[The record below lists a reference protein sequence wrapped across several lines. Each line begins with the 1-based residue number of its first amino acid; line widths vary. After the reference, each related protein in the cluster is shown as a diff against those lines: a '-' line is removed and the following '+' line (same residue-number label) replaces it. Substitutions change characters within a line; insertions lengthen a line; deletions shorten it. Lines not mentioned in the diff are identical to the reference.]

1 MRQNH
6 YHADMISVEEARE
19 KILEH
24 FVKLDSKSVPILD
37 SMGLVVSESIKSPL
51 NIPPFNNSAMDG
63 YAVISEDTKLAS
75 SDHIVNLKILETIK
89 AGSVPS
95 EKVIKGTASRIMTGA
110 PIPEGADSIVPF
122 EDTTE
127 LDWNINSDKSFVGIK
142 YPGNVGAN
150 FRESGKDLSIGDVV
164 VEKNSILNPS
174 FIGLLASVG
183 LEQVRIIRPPVV
195 SILSTGDELVDPGLS
210 IEPGQIFD
218 SNTYSIY
225 SSVLQLGAIPK
236 IVGIARDNRQSVID
250 MIKKSL
256 NSDFVISS
264 AGVSKGDYD
273 VVKDVMGE
281 MGNLNFWSVNMR
293 PAKPLAFGK
302 LKTHKSFVPI
312 IGLPGNPVSSLVA
325 FEQFCRPAIRKMMGK
340 KINDRKTIRA
350 KLVDSIENYDSR
362 RVYAR
367 VIVESKN
374 GINVAT
380 TTGDQGSNIL
390 TSMAKANG
398 LAICPENIERV
409 LPGEE
414 VDVILLDDSVDLS

>member
-24 FVKLDSKSVPILD
+24 FVTLDSKSVSILD
-37 SMGLVVSESIKSPL
+37 SLGLVVSESVKSPL

-75 SDHIVNLKILETIK
+75 SDHVVNLKILETIK

-164 VEKNSILNPS
+164 VENFSILTPS
-174 FIGLLASVG
+174 LIGLLASVG
-183 LEQVRIIRPPVV
+183 LEQVKVIRPPVV
-195 SILSTGDELVDPGLS
+195 SILSTGDELVEPGLS

-218 SNTYSIY
+218 SNSYSIY

-236 IVGIARDNRQSVID
+236 IIGIARDNRQSVID
-250 MIKKSL
+250 MIEKSL

-340 KINDRKTIRA
+340 TINDRKIIKA

-367 VIVESKN
+367 VIIESKN
-374 GINVAT
+374 GVNVAT

>member
-6 YHADMISVEEARE
+6 YHADMISVEDARE

-24 FVKLDSKSVPILD
+24 FVTLDSKSVHILD

-75 SDHIVNLKILETIK
+75 SDHVVNLKILETIK

-142 YPGNVGAN
+142 YTGNVGAN

-164 VEKNSILNPS
+164 VENFSILTPS
-174 FIGLLASVG
+174 LIGLLASVG
-183 LEQVRIIRPPVV
+183 LEQVKVIRPPVV
-195 SILSTGDELVDPGLS
+195 SILSTGDELVEPGLS

-236 IVGIARDNRQSVID
+236 IIGIARDNRQSVID
-250 MIKKSL
+250 MIEKSL
-256 NSDFVISS
+256 DSDFVISS

-340 KINDRKTIRA
+340 TINDRKIIRA

-367 VIVESKN
+367 VIIESKN
-374 GINVAT
+374 GVNVAT

>member
-6 YHADMISVEEARE
+6 YHADMISVEDARE

-24 FVKLDSKSVPILD
+24 FVTLDSKSVHILD

-75 SDHIVNLKILETIK
+75 SDHVVNLKILETIK

-164 VEKNSILNPS
+164 VEKFSILTPS
-174 FIGLLASVG
+174 LIGLLASVG
-183 LEQVRIIRPPVV
+183 LEQVKVIRPPVV
-195 SILSTGDELVDPGLS
+195 SILSTGDELVEPGLS

-236 IVGIARDNRQSVID
+236 IIGIARDNRQSVID
-250 MIKKSL
+250 MIEKSL
-256 NSDFVISS
+256 DSDFVISS

-340 KINDRKTIRA
+340 TINDRKIIKA

-374 GINVAT
+374 GVNVAT

>member
-6 YHADMISVEEARE
+6 YHADMISVEDARE

-24 FVKLDSKSVPILD
+24 FVTLDSKSVHILD

-75 SDHIVNLKILETIK
+75 SDHVVNLKILETIK

>member
-6 YHADMISVEEARE
+6 YHADMISVEDARE

-24 FVKLDSKSVPILD
+24 FVTLDSKSVHILD

-75 SDHIVNLKILETIK
+75 SDHVVNLKILETIK

-164 VEKNSILNPS
+164 VEKFSILTPS
-174 FIGLLASVG
+174 LIGLLASVG
-183 LEQVRIIRPPVV
+183 LEQVKVIRPPVV
-195 SILSTGDELVDPGLS
+195 SILSTGDELVEPGLS

-236 IVGIARDNRQSVID
+236 IIGIARDNRQSVID
-250 MIKKSL
+250 MIEKSL

-340 KINDRKTIRA
+340 TINDRKIIRA

-374 GINVAT
+374 GVNVAT

>member
-24 FVKLDSKSVPILD
+24 FVTLDSKSVSILD
-37 SMGLVVSESIKSPL
+37 SLGLVVSESVKSPL

-75 SDHIVNLKILETIK
+75 SDHVVNLNILETIK

-164 VEKNSILNPS
+164 VEKFSILTPS
-174 FIGLLASVG
+174 LIGLLASVG
-183 LEQVRIIRPPVV
+183 LEQVKVIRPPVV
-195 SILSTGDELVDPGLS
+195 SILSTGDELVEPGLS

-236 IVGIARDNRQSVID
+236 IIGIARDNRQSVID
-250 MIKKSL
+250 MIEKSL
-256 NSDFVISS
+256 DSDFVISS

-340 KINDRKTIRA
+340 TINDRKIIRA

-374 GINVAT
+374 GVNVAT

>member
-24 FVKLDSKSVPILD
+24 FVTLDSKSVSILD
-37 SMGLVVSESIKSPL
+37 SLGLVVSESVKSPL

-75 SDHIVNLKILETIK
+75 SDHVVNLKILETIK
-89 AGSVPS
+89 AGSVPA

-164 VEKNSILNPS
+164 VENFSILTPS
-174 FIGLLASVG
+174 LIGLLASVG
-183 LEQVRIIRPPVV
+183 LEQVKVIRPPVV
-195 SILSTGDELVDPGLS
+195 SILSTGDELVEPGLS

-236 IVGIARDNRQSVID
+236 IIGIARDNRQSVID
-250 MIKKSL
+250 MIEKSL

-340 KINDRKTIRA
+340 TINDRKIIRA

-374 GINVAT
+374 GVNVAT

>member
-1 MRQNH
+1 
-6 YHADMISVEEARE
+6 
-19 KILEH
+19 
-24 FVKLDSKSVPILD
+24 
-37 SMGLVVSESIKSPL
+37 
-51 NIPPFNNSAMDG
+51 
-63 YAVISEDTKLAS
+63 
-75 SDHIVNLKILETIK
+75 
-89 AGSVPS
+89 
-95 EKVIKGTASRIMTGA
+95 MTGA

-164 VEKNSILNPS
+164 VEKFSILTPS
-174 FIGLLASVG
+174 LIGLLASVG
-183 LEQVRIIRPPVV
+183 LEQVKVIRPPVV
-195 SILSTGDELVDPGLS
+195 SILSTGDELVEPGLS

-236 IVGIARDNRQSVID
+236 IIGIARDNRQSVID
-250 MIKKSL
+250 MIEKSL
-256 NSDFVISS
+256 DSDFVISS

-340 KINDRKTIRA
+340 TINDRKIIRA

-367 VIVESKN
+367 VIIESKN
-374 GINVAT
+374 GVNVAT

>member
-24 FVKLDSKSVPILD
+24 FVTLDSKSVHILD

-75 SDHIVNLKILETIK
+75 SDHVVNLKILETIK

-164 VEKNSILNPS
+164 VENFSILTPS
-174 FIGLLASVG
+174 LIGLLASVG
-183 LEQVRIIRPPVV
+183 LEQVKVIRPPVV
-195 SILSTGDELVDPGLS
+195 SILSTGDELVEPGLS

-236 IVGIARDNRQSVID
+236 IIGIARDNRQSVID
-250 MIKKSL
+250 MIEKSL

-340 KINDRKTIRA
+340 TINDRKIIKA

-367 VIVESKN
+367 VIIESKN
-374 GINVAT
+374 GVNVAT

>member
-6 YHADMISVEEARE
+6 YHADMISVEDARE

-24 FVKLDSKSVPILD
+24 FVTLDSKSVHILD

-75 SDHIVNLKILETIK
+75 SDHVVNLKILETIK

-164 VEKNSILNPS
+164 VENFSILTPS
-174 FIGLLASVG
+174 LIGLLASVG
-183 LEQVRIIRPPVV
+183 LEQVKVIRPPVV
-195 SILSTGDELVDPGLS
+195 SILSTGDELVEPGLS

-236 IVGIARDNRQSVID
+236 IIGIARDNRQSVID
-250 MIKKSL
+250 MIEKSL

-340 KINDRKTIRA
+340 TINDRKIIRA

-374 GINVAT
+374 GVNVAT

>member
-6 YHADMISVEEARE
+6 YHADMISVEDARE

-24 FVKLDSKSVPILD
+24 FVTLDSKSVSILD
-37 SMGLVVSESIKSPL
+37 SLGLVVSESVKSPL

-75 SDHIVNLKILETIK
+75 SDHVVNLKILETIK

-95 EKVIKGTASRIMTGA
+95 VKVIKGTASRIMTGA

-164 VEKNSILNPS
+164 VENFSILTPS
-174 FIGLLASVG
+174 LIGLLASVG
-183 LEQVRIIRPPVV
+183 LEQVKVIRPPVV
-195 SILSTGDELVDPGLS
+195 SILSTGDELVEPGLS

-236 IVGIARDNRQSVID
+236 IIGIARDNRQSVID
-250 MIKKSL
+250 MIEKSL

-340 KINDRKTIRA
+340 TINDRKIIRA

-374 GINVAT
+374 GVNVAT

>member
-6 YHADMISVEEARE
+6 YHADMISVEDARE

-24 FVKLDSKSVPILD
+24 FVTLDSKSVHILD

-75 SDHIVNLKILETIK
+75 SDHVVNLKILETIK

-164 VEKNSILNPS
+164 VENFSILTPS
-174 FIGLLASVG
+174 LIGLLASVG
-183 LEQVRIIRPPVV
+183 LEQVKVIRPPVV
-195 SILSTGDELVDPGLS
+195 SILSTGDELVEPGLS

-236 IVGIARDNRQSVID
+236 IIGIARDNRQSVID
-250 MIKKSL
+250 MIEKSL

-340 KINDRKTIRA
+340 TINDRKIIKA

-367 VIVESKN
+367 VIIESKN
-374 GINVAT
+374 GVNVAT

>member
-24 FVKLDSKSVPILD
+24 FVTLDSKSVSILD
-37 SMGLVVSESIKSPL
+37 SLGLVVSESVKSPL

-75 SDHIVNLKILETIK
+75 SDHVVNLKILETIK

-164 VEKNSILNPS
+164 VENFSILTPS
-174 FIGLLASVG
+174 LIGLLASVG
-183 LEQVRIIRPPVV
+183 LEQVKVIRPPVV
-195 SILSTGDELVDPGLS
+195 SILSTGDELVEPGLS

-236 IVGIARDNRQSVID
+236 IIGIARDNRQSVID
-250 MIKKSL
+250 MIEKSL

-340 KINDRKTIRA
+340 TINDRKIIRA

-374 GINVAT
+374 GVNVAT

>member
-6 YHADMISVEEARE
+6 YHADMISVEDARE

-24 FVKLDSKSVPILD
+24 FVTLDSKSVSILD
-37 SMGLVVSESIKSPL
+37 SLGLVVSESVKSPL

-75 SDHIVNLKILETIK
+75 SDHVVNLKILETIK

-164 VEKNSILNPS
+164 VEKFSILTPS
-174 FIGLLASVG
+174 LIGLLASVG
-183 LEQVRIIRPPVV
+183 LEQVKVIRPPVV
-195 SILSTGDELVDPGLS
+195 SILSTGDELVEPGLS

-236 IVGIARDNRQSVID
+236 IIGIARDNRQSVID
-250 MIKKSL
+250 MIEKSL
-256 NSDFVISS
+256 DSDFVISS

-340 KINDRKTIRA
+340 TINDRKIIKA

-367 VIVESKN
+367 VIIESKN
-374 GINVAT
+374 GVNVAT

>member
-340 KINDRKTIRA
+340 TINDRKIIRA

-374 GINVAT
+374 GVNVAT

>member
-6 YHADMISVEEARE
+6 YHADMISVEEARQ

-24 FVKLDSKSVPILD
+24 FVTLDSKSVSILD
-37 SMGLVVSESIKSPL
+37 SLGLVVSESVKSPL

-75 SDHIVNLKILETIK
+75 SDHVVNLKILETIK

-164 VEKNSILNPS
+164 VEKFSILTPS
-174 FIGLLASVG
+174 LIGLLASVG
-183 LEQVRIIRPPVV
+183 LEQVKVIRPPVV
-195 SILSTGDELVDPGLS
+195 SILSTGDELVEPGLS

-236 IVGIARDNRQSVID
+236 IIGIARDNRQSVID
-250 MIKKSL
+250 MIEKSL
-256 NSDFVISS
+256 DSDFVISS

-340 KINDRKTIRA
+340 TINDRKIIRA

-374 GINVAT
+374 GVNVAT

>member
-24 FVKLDSKSVPILD
+24 FVTLDSKSVSILD
-37 SMGLVVSESIKSPL
+37 SLGLVVSESVKSPL

-75 SDHIVNLKILETIK
+75 SDHVVNLKILETIK

-164 VEKNSILNPS
+164 VEKFSILTPS
-174 FIGLLASVG
+174 LIGLLASVG
-183 LEQVRIIRPPVV
+183 LEQVKVIRPPVV
-195 SILSTGDELVDPGLS
+195 SILSTGDELVEPGLS

-236 IVGIARDNRQSVID
+236 IIGIARDNRQSVID
-250 MIKKSL
+250 MIEKSL
-256 NSDFVISS
+256 DSDFVISS

-340 KINDRKTIRA
+340 TINDRKIIRA

-374 GINVAT
+374 GVNVAT

>member
-24 FVKLDSKSVPILD
+24 FVTLDSKSVSILD
-37 SMGLVVSESIKSPL
+37 SLGLVVSESVKSPL

-75 SDHIVNLKILETIK
+75 SDHVVNLKILETIK

-164 VEKNSILNPS
+164 VEKFSILTPS
-174 FIGLLASVG
+174 LIGLLASVG
-183 LEQVRIIRPPVV
+183 LEQVKVIRPPVV
-195 SILSTGDELVDPGLS
+195 SILSTGDELVEPGLS
-210 IEPGQIFD
+210 IETGQIFD

-236 IVGIARDNRQSVID
+236 IIGIARDNRQSVID
-250 MIKKSL
+250 MIEKSL
-256 NSDFVISS
+256 DSDFVISS

-340 KINDRKTIRA
+340 TINDRKIIRA

-374 GINVAT
+374 GVNVAT

>member
-6 YHADMISVEEARE
+6 YHADMISVEEARQ

-24 FVKLDSKSVPILD
+24 FVTLDSKSVSILD
-37 SMGLVVSESIKSPL
+37 SLGLVVSESVKSPL

-75 SDHIVNLKILETIK
+75 SDHEVNLKILETIK

-95 EKVIKGTASRIMTGA
+95 VKVIKGTASRIMTGA

-164 VEKNSILNPS
+164 VEKFSILTPS
-174 FIGLLASVG
+174 LIGLLASVG
-183 LEQVRIIRPPVV
+183 LEQVKVIRPPVV
-195 SILSTGDELVDPGLS
+195 SILSTGDELVEPGLS

-236 IVGIARDNRQSVID
+236 IIGIARDNRQSVID
-250 MIKKSL
+250 MIEKSL

-340 KINDRKTIRA
+340 TIHDRKIIRA

-374 GINVAT
+374 GVNVAT

>member
-6 YHADMISVEEARE
+6 YHADMISVEDARE

-24 FVKLDSKSVPILD
+24 FVTLDSKSVHILD

-75 SDHIVNLKILETIK
+75 SDHVVNLKILETIK

-164 VEKNSILNPS
+164 VENFSILTPS
-174 FIGLLASVG
+174 LIGLLASVG
-183 LEQVRIIRPPVV
+183 LEQVKVIRPPVV
-195 SILSTGDELVDPGLS
+195 SILSTGDELVEPGLS

-236 IVGIARDNRQSVID
+236 IIGIARDNRQSVID
-250 MIKKSL
+250 MIEKSL

-340 KINDRKTIRA
+340 TINDRKIIRA

-367 VIVESKN
+367 VIIESKN
-374 GINVAT
+374 GVNVAT

>member
-6 YHADMISVEEARE
+6 YHADMISVEDARE

-24 FVKLDSKSVPILD
+24 FVTLDSKSVSILD
-37 SMGLVVSESIKSPL
+37 SLGLVVSESVKSPL

-75 SDHIVNLKILETIK
+75 SDHVVNLKILETIK

-164 VEKNSILNPS
+164 VENFSILTPS
-174 FIGLLASVG
+174 LIGLLASVG
-183 LEQVRIIRPPVV
+183 LEQVKVIRPPVV
-195 SILSTGDELVDPGLS
+195 SILSTGDELVEPGLS

-236 IVGIARDNRQSVID
+236 IIGIARDNRQSVID
-250 MIKKSL
+250 MIEKSL

-340 KINDRKTIRA
+340 TINDRKIIRA

-367 VIVESKN
+367 VIIESKN
-374 GINVAT
+374 GVNVAT

>member
-24 FVKLDSKSVPILD
+24 FVTLDLKSVSILD
-37 SMGLVVSESIKSPL
+37 SLGLVVSESVKSPL

-75 SDHIVNLKILETIK
+75 SDHVVNLKILETIK

-164 VEKNSILNPS
+164 VENFSILTPS
-174 FIGLLASVG
+174 LIGLLASVG
-183 LEQVRIIRPPVV
+183 LEQVKVIRPPVV
-195 SILSTGDELVDPGLS
+195 SILSTGDELVEPGLS

-236 IVGIARDNRQSVID
+236 IIGIARDNRQSVID
-250 MIKKSL
+250 MIEKSL

-340 KINDRKTIRA
+340 TINDRKIIRA

-374 GINVAT
+374 GVNVAT

>member
-1 MRQNH
+1 MKQNH

-19 KILEH
+19 KILENF
-24 FVKLDSKSVPILD
+24 FVLNSESISILD
-37 SMGLVVSESIKSPL
+37 SLGLVVAEDVISPL

-63 YAVISEDTKLAS
+63 YAVIASDTELAS
-75 SDHIVNLKILETIK
+75 DEHVVNLKILETIK

-95 EKVIKGTASRIMTGA
+95 LKVIKGSASRIMTGA
-110 PIPEGADSIVPF
+110 PIPEGADSIIPF

-142 YPGNVGAN
+142 IPGDVGAN
-150 FRESGKDLSIGDVV
+150 FRQLGKDLSVGEIV
-164 VEKNSILNPS
+164 VEKFSTLTPS
-174 FIGLLASVG
+174 LIGLLASVG
-183 LEQVRIIRPPVV
+183 FEKINIIRKPVI
-195 SILSTGDELVDPGLS
+195 SILSTGDELVEPGQS
-210 IEPGQIFD
+210 IQPGQIFD

-236 IVGIARDNRQSVID
+236 IIGIARDNRGSVID
-250 MIKKSL
+250 MIEKSL
-256 NSDFVISS
+256 HSDFVISS

-302 LKTHKSFVPI
+302 LKNDNSFVPI

-340 KINDRKTIRA
+340 SIDDRKIIRA
-350 KLVDSIENYDSR
+350 KLTDSIENYDSR

-367 VIVESKN
+367 VIVESTN
-374 GINVAT
+374 GIFTAT

-398 LAICPENIERV
+398 LAICPEDIPEI
-409 LPGEE
+409 LPGQE
-414 VDVILLDDSVDLS
+414 VDVILLDNSIHLN

>member
-1 MRQNH
+1 
-6 YHADMISVEEARE
+6 MISVEEARE

-24 FVKLDSKSVPILD
+24 FVTLDSKSVSILD
-37 SMGLVVSESIKSPL
+37 SLGLVVSESVKSPL

-75 SDHIVNLKILETIK
+75 SDHVVNLKILETIK

-127 LDWNINSDKSFVGIK
+127 LDWNIKSDKSFVGIK

-164 VEKNSILNPS
+164 VEKFSILTPS
-174 FIGLLASVG
+174 LIGLLASVG
-183 LEQVRIIRPPVV
+183 LEQVKVIRPPVV
-195 SILSTGDELVDPGLS
+195 SILSTGDELVEPGLS
-210 IEPGQIFD
+210 IESGQIFD

-236 IVGIARDNRQSVID
+236 IIGIARDNRQSVID
-250 MIKKSL
+250 MIEKSL
-256 NSDFVISS
+256 DSDFVISS

-340 KINDRKTIRA
+340 TINDRKIIKA

-367 VIVESKN
+367 VIIESKN
-374 GINVAT
+374 GVNVAT

>member
-24 FVKLDSKSVPILD
+24 FVTLDSKSVSILD
-37 SMGLVVSESIKSPL
+37 SLGLVVSESVKSPL

-75 SDHIVNLKILETIK
+75 SDHVVNLKILETIK

-164 VEKNSILNPS
+164 VEKFSILTPS
-174 FIGLLASVG
+174 LIGLLASVG
-183 LEQVRIIRPPVV
+183 LEQVKVIRPPVV
-195 SILSTGDELVDPGLS
+195 SILSTGDELVEPGLS

-236 IVGIARDNRQSVID
+236 IIGIARDNRQSVID
-250 MIKKSL
+250 MIEKSL
-256 NSDFVISS
+256 DSDFVISS

-302 LKTHKSFVPI
+302 LKTHQSFVPI

-340 KINDRKTIRA
+340 TINDRKIIRA
-350 KLVDSIENYDSR
+350 QLVDSIENYDSR

-374 GINVAT
+374 GVNVAT

>member
-24 FVKLDSKSVPILD
+24 FVTLDSKSVSILD
-37 SMGLVVSESIKSPL
+37 SLGLVVSESVKSPL

-75 SDHIVNLKILETIK
+75 SDHVVNLKILETIK

-164 VEKNSILNPS
+164 VEKFSILTPS
-174 FIGLLASVG
+174 LIGLLASVG
-183 LEQVRIIRPPVV
+183 LEQVKVIRPPVV
-195 SILSTGDELVDPGLS
+195 SILSTGDELVEPGLS

-236 IVGIARDNRQSVID
+236 IIGIARDNRQSVID
-250 MIKKSL
+250 MIEKSL

-340 KINDRKTIRA
+340 TINDRKIIRA

-374 GINVAT
+374 GVNVAT

>member
-6 YHADMISVEEARE
+6 YHADMISVEEARQ

-24 FVKLDSKSVPILD
+24 FVTLDSKSVSILD
-37 SMGLVVSESIKSPL
+37 SLGLVVSESVKSPL

-75 SDHIVNLKILETIK
+75 SDHEVNLKILETIK

-95 EKVIKGTASRIMTGA
+95 VKVIKGTASRIMTGA

-164 VEKNSILNPS
+164 VEKFSILTPS
-174 FIGLLASVG
+174 LIGLLASVG
-183 LEQVRIIRPPVV
+183 LEQVKVIRPPVV
-195 SILSTGDELVDPGLS
+195 SILSTGDELVEPGLS

-236 IVGIARDNRQSVID
+236 IIGIARDNRQSVID
-250 MIKKSL
+250 MIEKSL

-340 KINDRKTIRA
+340 TINDRKIIRA

>member
-6 YHADMISVEEARE
+6 YHADMISVEEARQ

-24 FVKLDSKSVPILD
+24 FVTLDSKSVSILD
-37 SMGLVVSESIKSPL
+37 SLGLVVSESVKSPL

-75 SDHIVNLKILETIK
+75 SDHEVNLKILETIK

-95 EKVIKGTASRIMTGA
+95 VKVIKGTASRIMTGA

>member
-24 FVKLDSKSVPILD
+24 FVTLDSKSVSILD
-37 SMGLVVSESIKSPL
+37 SLGLVVSESVKSPL

-75 SDHIVNLKILETIK
+75 SDHVVNLKILETIK

-110 PIPEGADSIVPF
+110 PIPEGADSIVPL

-127 LDWNINSDKSFVGIK
+127 LDWNINSDKSYVGIK

-164 VEKNSILNPS
+164 VENFSILTPS
-174 FIGLLASVG
+174 LIGLLASVG
-183 LEQVRIIRPPVV
+183 LEQVKVIRPPVV
-195 SILSTGDELVDPGLS
+195 SILSTGDELVEPGLS

-236 IVGIARDNRQSVID
+236 IIGIARDNRQSVID
-250 MIKKSL
+250 MIEKSL

-340 KINDRKTIRA
+340 TINDRKIIKA

-374 GINVAT
+374 GVNVAT

>member
-6 YHADMISVEEARE
+6 YHADMISVEDARE

-24 FVKLDSKSVPILD
+24 FVTLDSKSVHILD

-75 SDHIVNLKILETIK
+75 SDHVVNLKILETIK

-164 VEKNSILNPS
+164 VENFSILTPS
-174 FIGLLASVG
+174 LIGLLASVG
-183 LEQVRIIRPPVV
+183 LEQVKVIRPPVV
-195 SILSTGDELVDPGLS
+195 SILSTGDELVEPGLS

-236 IVGIARDNRQSVID
+236 IIGIARDNRQSVID
-250 MIKKSL
+250 MIEKSL
-256 NSDFVISS
+256 DSDFVISS

-340 KINDRKTIRA
+340 TINDRKIIRA

-374 GINVAT
+374 GVNVAT

>member
-6 YHADMISVEEARE
+6 YHADMISVEDARE

-24 FVKLDSKSVPILD
+24 FVTLDSKSVHILD

-75 SDHIVNLKILETIK
+75 SDHVVNLKILETIK

-164 VEKNSILNPS
+164 VEKFSILTPS
-174 FIGLLASVG
+174 LIGLLASVG
-183 LEQVRIIRPPVV
+183 LEQVKVIRPPVV
-195 SILSTGDELVDPGLS
+195 SILSTGDELVEPGLS

-236 IVGIARDNRQSVID
+236 IIGIARDNRQSVID
-250 MIKKSL
+250 MIEKSL
-256 NSDFVISS
+256 DSDFVISS

-340 KINDRKTIRA
+340 TINDRKIIKA

-367 VIVESKN
+367 VIIESKN
-374 GINVAT
+374 GVNVAT

>member
-24 FVKLDSKSVPILD
+24 FVTLDSKSVSILD
-37 SMGLVVSESIKSPL
+37 SLGLVVSESVKSPL

-75 SDHIVNLKILETIK
+75 SDHVVNLKILETIK

-164 VEKNSILNPS
+164 VEKFSILTPS
-174 FIGLLASVG
+174 LIGLLASVG
-183 LEQVRIIRPPVV
+183 LEQVKVIRPPVV
-195 SILSTGDELVDPGLS
+195 SILSTGDELVEPGLS

-236 IVGIARDNRQSVID
+236 IIGIARDNRQSVID
-250 MIKKSL
+250 MIEKSL
-256 NSDFVISS
+256 DSDFVISS

-340 KINDRKTIRA
+340 TINDRKIIRA
-350 KLVDSIENYDSR
+350 QLVDSIENYDSR

-374 GINVAT
+374 GVNVAT

>member
-6 YHADMISVEEARE
+6 YHADMISVEDARE

-24 FVKLDSKSVPILD
+24 FVTLDSKSVHILD

-75 SDHIVNLKILETIK
+75 SDHVVNLKILETIK

-164 VEKNSILNPS
+164 VENFSILTPS
-174 FIGLLASVG
+174 LIGLLASVG
-183 LEQVRIIRPPVV
+183 LEQVKVIRPPVV
-195 SILSTGDELVDPGLS
+195 SILSTGDELVEPGLS

-236 IVGIARDNRQSVID
+236 IIGIARDNRQSVID
-250 MIKKSL
+250 MIEKSL
-256 NSDFVISS
+256 DSDFVISS

-340 KINDRKTIRA
+340 TINDRKIIRA

-367 VIVESKN
+367 VIIESKN
-374 GINVAT
+374 GVNVAT

>member
-6 YHADMISVEEARE
+6 YHADMISVEDARE

-24 FVKLDSKSVPILD
+24 FVTLDSKSVSILD
-37 SMGLVVSESIKSPL
+37 SLGLVVSESVKSPL

-75 SDHIVNLKILETIK
+75 SDHVVNLKILETIK

-150 FRESGKDLSIGDVV
+150 FRESGKDLSTGDVV
-164 VEKNSILNPS
+164 VEKFSILTPS
-174 FIGLLASVG
+174 LIGLLASVG
-183 LEQVRIIRPPVV
+183 LEQVKVIRPPVV
-195 SILSTGDELVDPGLS
+195 SILSTGDELVEPGLS

-236 IVGIARDNRQSVID
+236 IIGIARDNRQSVID
-250 MIKKSL
+250 MIEKSL

-340 KINDRKTIRA
+340 TINDRKIIKA

-374 GINVAT
+374 GVNVAT